1 MKYSVHVFYG
11 DVVV

>member
-1 MKYSVHVFYG
+1 MKYSVHVLHS